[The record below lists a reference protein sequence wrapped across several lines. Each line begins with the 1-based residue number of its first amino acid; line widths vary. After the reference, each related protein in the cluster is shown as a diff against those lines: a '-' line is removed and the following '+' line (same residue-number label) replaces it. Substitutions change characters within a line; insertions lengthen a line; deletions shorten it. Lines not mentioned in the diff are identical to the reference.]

1 MSERSER
8 VIMHVAPVRR
18 TGLVI
23 RTPLQA
29 VVR

>member
-8 VIMHVAPVRR
+8 VIMHVAPVRS

-23 RTPLQA
+23 RTPPQA